1 MYIVILSFLTAFTLT
16 YFAIPSIIHVAEAK
30 NLFDEPNVRSS
41 HTHRTPSLG
50 GIGIF
55 AGAIFS
61 IVLWTPF
68 GDFGDLQYI
77 LCAFTILFLIG
88 AKDDIMPMSAYK
100 KLIAQV
106 LAASI
111 LFFKSDIQL
120 KSFYGLFGWT
130 AEIWPWLSF
139 LLSIFT
145 IMVIIN
151 AFNLIDGI
159 NALAGSIGVIVAST
173 MGCWFFLIDRVE
185 LAIVA
190 FTTVGAVL
198 AFLKYNFT
206 PAKIFMGDTGSL
218 LIGMVSAFLVV
229 EFIDMSYNL
238 PANHPYKLQ
247 NIPVVGFGVMI
258 IPLFDTLR
266 VFTTRIIRRQSPFE
280 ADRRHIHHLLIDSGL
295 THLQATGVL
304 VGVNIG
310 FIVLVFL
317 LHDRIG
323 LHTLLFIVLFL
334 ASAMTYFLHKHA
346 HRMRALQRAE
356 EWKSGVME

>member
-1 MYIVILSFLTAFTLT
+1 MYIIILSFLTAFTLT

-41 HTHRTPSLG
+41 HTKRTPSLG

-68 GDFGDLQYI
+68 DDFGDLQYI

-88 AKDDIMPMSAYK
+88 AKDDIMPMTAYK

-106 LAASI
+106 LAAAI

-120 KSFYGLFGWT
+120 KSLYGLFGMT
-130 AEIWPWLSF
+130 TEMWPAVSF
-139 LLSIFT
+139 ILSIFT

-173 MGCWFFLIDRVE
+173 LGCWFFLIDRVE

-206 PAKIFMGDTGSL
+206 PARIFMGDTGSL
-218 LIGMVSAFLVV
+218 LIGMVSAFLVI
-229 EFIDMSYNL
+229 EFIDVSYNL
-238 PANHPYKLQ
+238 PANHPYKVQ
-247 NIPVVGFGVMI
+247 NIPAVGIGVMI

-266 VFTTRIIRRQSPFE
+266 VFTTRILRGQSPFK

-310 FIVLVFL
+310 FIILVFSL
-317 LHDRIG
+317 NDWIG
-323 LHTLLFIVLFL
+323 LHGLLSLVLIL
-334 ASAMTYFLHKHA
+334 ASTMTYFLHKHA
-346 HRMRALQRAE
+346 LKMRAKKNQQNSLLE
-356 EWKSGVME
+356 